1 MNVLLFVSFSI
12 CLRRFY
18 GKMLVYKKNGIIKI
32 VPIFYSGILLVF
44 ITAKSVITEDIS
56 RQISEKIMITILHS
70 IKR

>member
-1 MNVLLFVSFSI
+1 
-12 CLRRFY
+12 
-18 GKMLVYKKNGIIKI
+18 MLVYKKDGIIKI

-56 RQISEKIMITILHS
+56 RQISEKVMITILHS